1 MRRRTD
7 RRRFPGRFPARVPV
21 RFLGRTAIAGAI
33 LAQAALLAG
42 CSARAIVPNERDPL
56 RDQIRSLEAEKAS
69 LERRI
74 DELNAALAQQAA
86 AANLPPE
93 VLANLP
99 LPIRIVAR
107 FGSAV
112 PRSDD
117 PGSAT
122 ELTVHIDPTDS
133 RERFVQ
139 LTGWVDLTVVRFTD
153 DPSNA
158 TVLASATFDPAA
170 VRDALR
176 SGLTTPSR
184 CRSRAGTSMPCRR
197 SSSPECATAT
207 VSPAANSKAPS
218 SARFAGDAATFPH
231 R

>member
-7 RRRFPGRFPARVPV
+7 RRRFPARVPS
-21 RFLGRTAIAGAI
+21 RTAIAGAI

-56 RDQIRSLEAEKAS
+56 RDQIRSLEAERAS

-176 SGLTTPSR
+176 SGLF
-184 CRSRAGTSMPCRR
+184 GTHYAFTLPLASGDIDAMPKIVVARVRYRDGLSGSELESAVECPLRR
-197 SSSPECATAT
+197 
-207 VSPAANSKAPS
+207 
-218 SARFAGDAATFPH
+218 
-231 R
+231 